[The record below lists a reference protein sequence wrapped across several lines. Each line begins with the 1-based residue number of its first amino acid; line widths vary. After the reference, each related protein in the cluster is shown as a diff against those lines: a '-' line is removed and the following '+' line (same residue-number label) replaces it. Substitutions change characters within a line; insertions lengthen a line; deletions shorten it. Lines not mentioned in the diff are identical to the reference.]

1 MLRAGCVS
9 AVGQCCIIAS
19 ISGRRPNRTDPNRED
34 TMSVFPPQSG
44 GVTPTG
50 AGANRSLFSP
60 DEFPH
65 RTGLRERSPAVEH
78 KPDPAPN
85 RTHGLARHARLRGAG
100 SVPGSRRFALIGDFP
115 TPAQLML

>member
-1 MLRAGCVS
+1 MLDGCELDALARWDS
-9 AVGQCCIIAS
+9 CIIAS

-34 TMSVFPPQSG
+34 AMSVFPPQSG

-65 RTGLRERSPAVEH
+65 RT
-78 KPDPAPN
+78 
-85 RTHGLARHARLRGAG
+85 ARIAEASARYDYAIQH
-100 SVPGSRRFALIGDFP
+100 SALEF
-115 TPAQLML
+115 QLGRLH